1 MFKKLLFILLGSIM
15 LLGCYQQKQESPT
28 KGHLTVYVSDGYLSL
43 IQKEALRFTELYPEA
58 EIEVMSTTT
67 REAIVFLLNDSAE
80 LILTD
85 RALNEEENRI
95 VSNEN
100 LKLRQVNILK
110 DALLILVNRKN
121 IMESISLE
129 QLKQILTGKKKEWQ
143 EFSESQLSSPIQLVG
158 CGRNSGI
165 YELVQNHLLDK
176 NSEMMLD
183 QIFSSQSEV
192 ITHIAND
199 VSAIGL
205 TSMASYGV
213 IRSTPDTAAVRILKT
228 EVVDSTNKVQT
239 YYPYQAYIYT
249 EEYPLHFPCYLYFM
263 PDRSELAAG
272 FSAFIASAVGQKI
285 ILNYGLVPATMP
297 VRLVQL
303 NNEGVNPK

>member
-1 MFKKLLFILLGSIM
+1 
-15 LLGCYQQKQESPT
+15 
-28 KGHLTVYVSDGYLSL
+28 
-43 IQKEALRFTELYPEA
+43 
-58 EIEVMSTTT
+58 
-67 REAIVFLLNDSAE
+67 
-80 LILTD
+80 
-85 RALNEEENRI
+85 
-95 VSNEN
+95 
-100 LKLRQVNILK
+100 
-110 DALLILVNRKN
+110 
-121 IMESISLE
+121 
-129 QLKQILTGKKKEWQ
+129 
-143 EFSESQLSSPIQLVG
+143 
-158 CGRNSGI
+158 
-165 YELVQNHLLDK
+165 
-176 NSEMMLD
+176 MMLD

-192 ITHIAND
+192 VTHIANH

-213 IRSTPDTAAVRILKT
+213 IRSTPDTAAVRILKI

-249 EEYPLHFPCYLYFM
+249 EEYPLHLPVYLYFM